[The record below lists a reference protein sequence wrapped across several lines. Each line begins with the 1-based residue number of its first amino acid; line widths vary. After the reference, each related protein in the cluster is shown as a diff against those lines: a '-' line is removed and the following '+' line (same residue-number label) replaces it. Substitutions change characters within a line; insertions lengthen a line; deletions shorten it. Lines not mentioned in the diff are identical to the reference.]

1 MSWVS
6 QTFTS
11 TIGRKLLVAATGLFL
26 ISFLIIHLIGN
37 LQLFKGDDGLAFN
50 AYAVFMTSNPLIKT
64 VSYLLYF
71 SILAHAV
78 IAIYLWFVNR
88 KARGSERYKV
98 SNANENSS
106 WISRSMA
113 LLGILVF
120 AFIFMHLKDFW
131 YYYKF
136 GGLEFEIDANGYR
149 DLYALVA
156 EQFKS
161 TFSLVAYLVGLVAL
175 ALHLVHGFQSAFQ
188 TFGLNP
194 QKTAKQVTAWF
205 SIILVLGFATMPV
218 YFYFFA

>member
-1 MSWVS
+1 
-6 QTFTS
+6 
-11 TIGRKLLVAATGLFL
+11 
-26 ISFLIIHLIGN
+26 
-37 LQLFKGDDGLAFN
+37 
-50 AYAVFMTSNPLIKT
+50 
-64 VSYLLYF
+64 
-71 SILAHAV
+71 
-78 IAIYLWFVNR
+78 
-88 KARGSERYKV
+88 
-98 SNANENSS
+98 
-106 WISRSMA
+106 MA

-136 GGLEFEIDANGYR
+136 GGLEFEIDANGNR

-194 QKTAKQVTAWF
+194 QKQPSKLLHGFRSYWF
-205 SIILVLGFATMPV
+205 WVLQPCRYIFT
-218 YFYFFA
+218 FSHR